1 MFGLGG
7 KIKIGKNMYF
17 DPSLLVGY
25 LNRYDVD
32 ADQGE
37 PADTTVYAAFNL
49 GVSFQ
54 F

>member
-1 MFGLGG
+1 
-7 KIKIGKNMYF
+7 MYF

-25 LNRYDVD
+25 LESYDVE

-37 PADTTVYAAFNL
+37 PVATTVFAAFNL

>member
-7 KIKIGKNMYF
+7 KIKIGEHMYF

-25 LNRYDVD
+25 LTSYDVD
-32 ADQGE
+32 DDEGK
-37 PADTTVYAAFNL
+37 PAATTVFAAFNL